1 MCNLGFVMKIL
12 ALDTST
18 DACSAAC
25 DNDGEIASRCVVTP
39 HGHAGLIL
47 GMIRDVLDSTGTA
60 LKDLDFIACGRGPGS
75 FTGVRIGVSVAEGLA
90 FGLGLKIAPVSDLA
104 AQAERE
110 FVENPDA
117 ETVIIANDARMKEVY
132 AAVFRRENGSLTEAM
147 PESVLSPED
156 AVKKF
161 TALSGDGGRFVL
173 AGSGFSAYAPLQDF
187 ASGRKLSKAL
197 YPDSGCIL
205 RLAARMAEDGKLLLP
220 DQVVPSY
227 VRNEVAW
234 KKVGEQGKQH
244 QA

>member
-1 MCNLGFVMKIL
+1 MKIL

-90 FGLGLKIAPVSDLA
+90 FGLGLKVAPVSDLA

-132 AAVFRRENGSLTEAM
+132 AAVYTRENGSFKEAM

-156 AVKKF
+156 AVRKF
-161 TALSGDGGRFVL
+161 MAIAGESGKCVL
-173 AGSGFSAYAPLQDF
+173 AGSGFGVYGPLQNF
-187 ASGRKLSKAL
+187 AAGRKLSKAL
-197 YPDSGCIL
+197 YPDSGYIL
-205 RLAARMAEDGKLLLP
+205 RLAARAADEGKLLLP
-220 DQVVPSY
+220 DEVVPSY

-234 KKVGEQGKQH
+234 KKVGEQGRKTH
-244 QA
+244 A

>member
-1 MCNLGFVMKIL
+1 MKIL

-47 GMIRDVLDSTGTA
+47 GMIRDVLESTGTEM
-60 LKDLDFIACGRGPGS
+60 KDLDFIACGRGPGS

-110 FVENPDA
+110 FVEHPDA
-117 ETVIIANDARMKEVY
+117 DTVIVANDARMKEVY
-132 AAVFRRENGSLTEAM
+132 AAVYTREGSSFKEAM

-156 AVKKF
+156 AAEKF
-161 TALSGDGGRFVL
+161 TALAGDGVKCVL
-173 AGSGFSAYAPLQDF
+173 AGSGFGVYAPLQEF
-187 ASGRKLSKAL
+187 ANGRLLSKAL
-197 YPDSGCIL
+197 YPDSGCIM
-205 RLAARMAEDGKLLLP
+205 RIARRAAEEGKLLLP
-220 DQVVPSY
+220 DEVVPSY

-234 KKVGEQGKQH
+234 KKVVEQGKKH
-244 QA
+244 PV